1 MKLPPSWLLASGI
14 TFTMTAIPTATAR
27 PWTQVPRPRAENT
40 TTNPTYFFTFGDSY
54 SQTGFSASGTQPSA
68 SNPMG
73 NPDLGIGTTTNGPN
87 WIGYLTTT
95 ENASLVLN
103 YNFAAG
109 GATIDNALVP
119 AYPGDLASQFRLF
132 EDVYAEK
139 PETAPW
145 DAKDAVFGVW
155 IGINDIGNAFY
166 STDAATYTPKLISRL
181 ESLVE
186 EVYKNGGR
194 KFLFLNVPPT
204 SRSPLFLDQG
214 EEVVEQHAAYLAV
227 YNENLEGMV
236 ERFNKGKGDVT
247 TVLYD
252 SWSFMTKILD
262 DPTAYGFPNA
272 TCIDD
277 DGTSCIWWNNY
288 HPGMKYHLLQAED
301 MKGVMGGLGGW

>member
-1 MKLPPSWLLASGI
+1 MKLQSSWLLASI
-14 TFTMTAIPTATAR
+14 TMTGIPTVTAR
-27 PWTQVPRPRAENT
+27 PWTQRPRAENS

-95 ENASLVLN
+95 ENASLVLS
-103 YNFAAG
+103 YNLAAG

-132 EDVYAEK
+132 EDVYADK
-139 PETAPW
+139 PASAPW
-145 DAKDAVFGVW
+145 SAEDAVFGVW
-155 IGINDIGNAFY
+155 IGINDIGNAYY
-166 STDAATYTPKLISRL
+166 STDAETYTPKLISRL

-204 SRSPLFLDQG
+204 SRSPLFLEQG
-214 EEVVEQHAAYLAV
+214 EEVVKQHAEYLSV

-236 ERFNKGKGDVT
+236 DDFTKKKGDVT

-262 DPTAYGFPNA
+262 DPTAYGFPDA
-272 TCIDD
+272 TCIND

-288 HPGMKYHLLQAED
+288 HPGMKYHSLQAED
-301 MKGVMGGLGGW
+301 MKPKLRKLGGW

>member
-1 MKLPPSWLLASGI
+1 MKLQSSWLLASI
-14 TFTMTAIPTATAR
+14 TMTGIPTVTAR
-27 PWTQVPRPRAENT
+27 PWTQRPRAENS

-95 ENASLVLN
+95 ENASLVLS
-103 YNFAAG
+103 YNLAAG

-132 EDVYAEK
+132 EDVYAAK
-139 PETAPW
+139 PASAPW
-145 DAKDAVFGVW
+145 SAEDAVFGVW
-155 IGINDIGNAFY
+155 IGINDIGNAYY
-166 STDAATYTPKLISRL
+166 STDAETYTPKLISRL

-204 SRSPLFLDQG
+204 SRSPLFLEQG
-214 EEVVEQHAAYLAV
+214 EEVVKQHAEYLSV

-236 ERFNKGKGDVT
+236 DDFTKKKGDVT

-301 MKGVMGGLGGW
+301 MKPKLRKLGGW

>member
-1 MKLPPSWLLASGI
+1 MKLQSSWLLASI
-14 TFTMTAIPTATAR
+14 TMTGIPTVTAR
-27 PWTQVPRPRAENT
+27 PWTQRPRAENS

-95 ENASLVLN
+95 ENASLVLS
-103 YNFAAG
+103 YNLAAG

-132 EDVYAEK
+132 EDVYAAK
-139 PETAPW
+139 PASAPW
-145 DAKDAVFGVW
+145 SAEDAVFGVW
-155 IGINDIGNAFY
+155 IGINDIGNAYY
-166 STDAATYTPKLISRL
+166 STDAETYTPKLISRL

-204 SRSPLFLDQG
+204 SRSPLFLEQG
-214 EEVVEQHAAYLAV
+214 EEVVKQHAEYLSV
-227 YNENLEGMV
+227 YNENLQGMV
-236 ERFNKGKGDVT
+236 DDFTKKKGDVT

-272 TCIDD
+272 TCIND

-301 MKGVMGGLGGW
+301 MKPKLRKLGGW